1 MKKLLSYIF
10 ACSILFTACK
20 NNKTDSTETTI
31 QQNMDEI
38 KSSTAEQGK
47 AGKGKIALQCN
58 GKTYEIN
65 GVCGAVTSMGT
76 LTIAVPDDSFPAKV
90 FTINFTNDKM
100 PEATSSYSIVG
111 SVYDDKDATHVS
123 IGYTDMRQANPMI
136 WESDNKTGKLD
147 FTVNGNEI
155 KCSFSNLSLQPNT
168 MYNKGEVAAMAT
180 VSGDLII
187 YKN

>member
-1 MKKLLSYIF
+1 MWINVDSITGAELDTIAVYDYFKQSNIIDYDSISIKYPNQGISYVY
-10 ACSILFTACK
+10 
-20 NNKTDSTETTI
+20 
-31 QQNMDEI
+31 
-38 KSSTAEQGK
+38 
-47 AGKGKIALQCN
+47 KIAKN